1 MEDRLIV
8 TASPHIHDST
18 TTATLM
24 GWVLVALLPSAAA
37 SAILYGPQALVLMAV
52 TTGACVIFEHL
63 YCVLMKK
70 PSPVGDLSAC
80 VTGVILA
87 MNMPAGMPLWI
98 AIIGAFVAIVI
109 VKQLFG
115 GLGYNFANPALV
127 GRMVLF
133 LGFSTRMTTYVFPAA
148 CADTLASATPLSDA
162 VNPADIS
169 LVDMFLGI
177 RGGML
182 GEGCAIAILAGLVI
196 LLYTGTIEAT
206 IPCTIMGVSFMLSL
220 FATGF
225 DLHLTLVQMMGGGLF
240 FGAVFMATDYVTSP
254 LTRMGK
260 IIYGVCVAVLA
271 FLIRNF
277 TGMNEGMSYAL
288 LLGNILTCL
297 INMFVHQTPLGYK
310 KPAKAK
316 KAKEEKEP
324 ATAGQGGAA

>member
-1 MEDRLIV
+1 MEERLIV
-8 TASPHIHDST
+8 TASPHIHDT
-18 TTATLM
+18 TTTTTLM
-24 GWVLVALLPSAAA
+24 GWVLVALLPSVIA
-37 SAILYGPQALVLMAV
+37 SGLLYGLNAIILIAV
-52 TTGACVIFEHL
+52 TTAACVLFEHL

-70 PSPVGDLSAC
+70 PSTIKDLSAC

-87 MNMPAGMPLWI
+87 MNMPASMPLWI
-98 AIIGAFVAIVI
+98 AVIGAFVAIVI
-109 VKQLFG
+109 TKQLFG

-133 LGFSTRMTTYVFPAA
+133 LGFATRMTNYVFPAA
-148 CADTLASATPLSDA
+148 AADALAGATPLSDS
-162 VNPADIS
+162 VNLADVS
-169 LVDMFLGI
+169 LLDMFLGI

-182 GEGCAIAILAGLVI
+182 GEGCTIAILAGLII

-206 IPCTIMGVSFMLSL
+206 IPCTIMGVSFVLS
-220 FATGF
+220 FVSTGF
-225 DLHLTLVQMMGGGLF
+225 DLHATLVQMMGGGLF

-260 IIYGVCVAVLA
+260 IIYGVFIALLA

-277 TGMNEGMSYAL
+277 TSMNEGMSYAL

-316 KAKEEKEP
+316 KEKEP
-324 ATAGQGGAA
+324 ATSGKGGAA